1 MPKEKAGRNK
11 TIDISVEDGRQFL
24 ERCITVDKKVELTD
38 IIDKTILGDCIAV
51 MPLLPTGFVDLLIAD
66 PPYNLDKDFNGRKF
80 KKTTDDLYIE
90 YTESW
95 IEKVIPLLKPN
106 ATIYVCCDWQSSSAV
121 GTVLKRHFNIQNRI
135 TWQREKGRGALR
147 NWKNGIEDIWFAT
160 NSKSY
165 TFNVEDVKIRRKVIA
180 PYKVDGKPKDW
191 EETAS
196 GNFRNTYPS
205 NFWDDISIPY
215 WSMPENT
222 AHPTQKSEKL
232 LAKLILACSNPD
244 DIVFDPFVGSGSTS
258 VTSKKLGRH
267 YVGIEINEQYCVWA
281 EKRLE
286 MASTDTTIQG
296 YADGVFW
303 ERNTAA
309 LQKKS
314 NNSQMTLQERSK
326 NV

>member
-24 ERCITVDKKVELTD
+24 ERCIIVDKEAALTD
-38 IIDKTILGDCIAV
+38 IIDKTIWGDCMAV

-66 PPYNLDKDFNGRKF
+66 PPYNLDKNFNGRKF
-80 KKTTDDLYIE
+80 KKTTDDLYME

-106 ATIYVCCDWQSSSAV
+106 ATIYVCCDWQSSSAIE
-121 GTVLKRHFNIQNRI
+121 TVLKKHFHIQNRI
-135 TWQREKGRGALR
+135 TWQREKGRGALS
-147 NWKNGIEDIWFAT
+147 NWKNGMEDIWFAT

-222 AHPTQKSEKL
+222 AHPTQKPEKL
-232 LAKLILACSNPD
+232 LAKLILASSD
-244 DIVFDPFVGSGSTS
+244 QGDIVLDPFVGSGTTS
-258 VTSKKLGRH
+258 VTSKKLHRH
-267 YVGIEINEQYCVWA
+267 FVGIEISEQYCVWA

-286 MASTDTTIQG
+286 MASADTTIQG

-314 NNSQMTLQERSK
+314 SNS
-326 NV
+326 